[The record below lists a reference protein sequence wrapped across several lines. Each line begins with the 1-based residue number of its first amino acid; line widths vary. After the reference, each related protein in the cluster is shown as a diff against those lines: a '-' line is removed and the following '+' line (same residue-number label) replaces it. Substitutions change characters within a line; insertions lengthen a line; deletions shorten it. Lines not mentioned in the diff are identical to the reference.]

1 MRFTNTLSGKVE
13 DFEPLT
19 PNTVGIYVCGVT
31 PYADAHVG
39 HAMSA
44 IVYDVLVRYLRWRE
58 WTVTYVTNYTDVDD
72 KLIERGHE
80 LGRDPLELAQEN
92 IDRWEHEQAALNLD
106 TPNHRPRVTE
116 EIESIITLIERI
128 IAHDHGYSTAE
139 GNVYYRVQSKDD
151 YGKLSHRNIDDLIT
165 GTRFEPGDDKQF
177 ALDFALW
184 KPTKPG
190 EPSWDSP
197 WGPGRPG
204 WHIECS
210 AMAQRYLGDSFDI
223 HGGGLDLVFPHHEN
237 EIAQSEAAGTEFAQI
252 WMHNGLVQ
260 LAGEKMSK
268 SVGNITTVSEAL
280 SEWHPD
286 ALRLAILGSHYR
298 SPSTLSDDVMAAA
311 NAGIERLRNAMR
323 ESPAGD
329 GAVLDSSAERERFIA
344 AMDDDMNA
352 PQALASLFDLARAIN
367 RARDDGG
374 TIDDAQASLRELT
387 GVLGLRLDD
396 APAVELD
403 AATLS
408 KLASQFDVSCGG
420 TDVDG
425 TIEALLASRE
435 QARQDRNFARA
446 DEIRDALSEAGVEI
460 EDTAEGPRWSA
471 RG

>member
-1 MRFTNTLSGKVE
+1 MRFTNTLTGDVE

-19 PNTVGIYVCGVT
+19 PNTVGIYVCGIT

-44 IVYDVLVRYLRWRE
+44 IVYDVLVRYLRWRD
-58 WTVTYVTNYTDVDD
+58 WTVTYVTNYTVVDD

-80 LGRDPLELAQEN
+80 LDRDPLELAQEN
-92 IDRWEHEQAALNLD
+92 IDRWEREQELLNLVQ
-106 TPNHRPRVTE
+106 PNHRPRVTE
-116 EIESIITLIERI
+116 EIESIVALIDRI
-128 IAHDHGYSTAE
+128 IEHDHGYSTAE

-177 ALDFALW
+177 SLDFALW
-184 KPTKPG
+184 KAAKPG

-210 AMAQRYLGDSFDI
+210 AMAQRYLDDSFDI

-237 EIAQSEAAGTEFAQI
+237 EIAQSEAAGTKFARI

-298 SPSTLSDDVMAAA
+298 SPSTLSDDVMTAA
-311 NAGIERLRNAMR
+311 NAGIERLRHALR
-323 ESPAGD
+323 ESAAGD
-329 GAVLDSSAERERFIA
+329 GAALDASTERERFIA
-344 AMDDDMNA
+344 AMEDDMNA

-367 RARDDGG
+367 RSRDDGG
-374 TIDDAQASLRELT
+374 AIDAAQETLRELT
-387 GVLGLRLDD
+387 GVLGLRLDS
-396 APAVELD
+396 APVVELD
-403 AATLS
+403 AVTLS
-408 KLASQFDVSCGG
+408 KLASRFDVSCGG
-420 TDVDG
+420 TDVDS

-435 QARQDRNFARA
+435 QARQDRDFARA
-446 DEIRDALSEAGVEI
+446 DEIRDALAEAGVEI
-460 EDTAEGPRWSA
+460 EDTTEGPRWSA
-471 RG
+471 PK